1 MLVAGDMFDCGFLA
15 KMFTSSLGSSMLVA
29 FLANTVIF
37 IKSLVWKKKSLV
49 WNWEKYKMSIK
60 YTENS

>member
-1 MLVAGDMFDCGFLA
+1 MLVAGDLFDCGFLA

-37 IKSLVWKKKSLV
+37 IKSLVW
-49 WNWEKYKMSIK
+49 NWEKYKMSIK